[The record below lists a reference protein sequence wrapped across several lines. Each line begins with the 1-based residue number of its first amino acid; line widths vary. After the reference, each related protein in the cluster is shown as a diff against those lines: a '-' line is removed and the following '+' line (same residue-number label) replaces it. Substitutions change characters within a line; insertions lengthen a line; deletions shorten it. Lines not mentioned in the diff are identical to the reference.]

1 MREHEDIQE
10 VKAMKFPPPRL
21 ALAFEVV
28 GALLQKPHS
37 GWEDAKKMI
46 EDEKVKDVHGVFIC
60 FRRFSSDFHISNF
73 ERRLENLAGLH
84 GSVGQLVD
92 HGCAGGG
99 GHGYNACLASIQRSW
114 WKLAGTSIIL
124 N

>member
-46 EDEKVKDVHGVFIC
+46 EDEKVKDVRGVFIC
-60 FRRFSSDFHISNF
+60 FRRFSSDFHIPKTVWNTRQAF
-73 ERRLENLAGLH
+73 MD
-84 GSVGQLVD
+84 Q
-92 HGCAGGG
+92 
-99 GHGYNACLASIQRSW
+99 LASLSIMDVPGE
-114 WKLAGTSIIL
+114 AGTAITLAWLRSRGL
-124 N
+124 GGSWLVPQ